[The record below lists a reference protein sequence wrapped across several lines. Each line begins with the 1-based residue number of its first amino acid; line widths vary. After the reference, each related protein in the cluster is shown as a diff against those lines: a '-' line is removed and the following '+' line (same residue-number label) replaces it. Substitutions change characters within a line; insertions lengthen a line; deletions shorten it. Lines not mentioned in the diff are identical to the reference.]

1 VIFCEAHQYS
11 NVIVGLRERAK
22 TNVEKASCFGFA
34 FLLAL
39 LPTMSIL
46 VKPSKGSIQQLL
58 VATHNKGKVAEFK
71 DLLEP
76 LGFEVI
82 SAADKNLDEPEETGD
97 TFEANAQ
104 LKSLAASKATG
115 LIALSD
121 DSGLAVDALD
131 GAPGIYSAR
140 WAGPSKDFDKAMK
153 DVHEK
158 LQAMGKIE
166 PADRK
171 GKFVAVLSLA
181 KPDGTTKEY
190 RGEVHGT
197 LVWPPRRNPGQGFG
211 YDPIF
216 QPDGETRTFG
226 EMSSE
231 EKHKISHRARAFELF
246 KKEELGI

>member
-1 VIFCEAHQYS
+1 MRVSLAC
-11 NVIVGLRERAK
+11 
-22 TNVEKASCFGFA
+22 SCLF
-34 FLLAL
+34 FLAAMPAMSSSL
-39 LPTMSIL
+39 L
-46 VKPSKGSIQQLL
+46 KPSKSSPQQLL

-71 DLLEP
+71 DLLGP
-76 LGFEVI
+76 LGFKVV

-115 LIALSD
+115 LLALSD

-153 DVHEK
+153 EVHEK
-158 LQAMGKIE
+158 LQKLGKISE
-166 PADRK
+166 LDRR

-190 RGEVHGT
+190 RGEVQGT
-197 LVWPPRRNPGQGFG
+197 IVWPPRRNPGQGFG

-231 EKHKISHRARAFELF
+231 EKHKMSHRARAFELF
-246 KKEELGI
+246 KREELGI

>member
-1 VIFCEAHQYS
+1 MS
-11 NVIVGLRERAK
+11 
-22 TNVEKASCFGFA
+22 T
-34 FLLAL
+34 LLQ
-39 LPTMSIL
+39 
-46 VKPSKGSIQQLL
+46 PSKSSPQPLL

-76 LGFEVI
+76 LGFKVV
-82 SAADKNLDEPEETGD
+82 SAADRDLDEPEETGS

-115 LIALSD
+115 LVALSD

-158 LQAMGKIE
+158 LQAKGATK
-166 PADRK
+166 PADRRA
-171 GKFVAVLSLA
+171 KFVAVLSLA
-181 KPDGTTKEY
+181 KPDGTTKEF

-197 LVWPPRRNPGQGFG
+197 LVWPPRRSPGMGFG

-231 EKHKISHRARAFELF
+231 EKHSISHRARAFALF
-246 KKEELGI
+246 IKEELGIDEGAKR